1 MCLSARL
8 SERGWIY
15 GLSTKVLEFSEV
27 ATTFFAL
34 CHLRRLFGGGNGF

>member
-1 MCLSARL
+1 MCLSTRL

-27 ATTFFAL
+27 ATTFSFL
-34 CHLRRLFGGGNGF
+34 YII

>member
-1 MCLSARL
+1 MCLSTRL

-27 ATTFFAL
+27 AITSSL
-34 CHLRRLFGGGNGF
+34 LYII

>member
-1 MCLSARL
+1 MCLSTRL

-27 ATTFFAL
+27 ATTSL
-34 CHLRRLFGGGNGF
+34 LYII